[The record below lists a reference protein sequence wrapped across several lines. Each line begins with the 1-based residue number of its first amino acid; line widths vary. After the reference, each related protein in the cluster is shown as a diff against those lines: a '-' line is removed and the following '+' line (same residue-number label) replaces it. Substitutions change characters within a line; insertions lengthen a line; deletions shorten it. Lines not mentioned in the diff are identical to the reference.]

1 MTEETDIAAR
11 VERLLETPIGQAGY
25 RLLEVQFRQEGRWV
39 LRLIV
44 DRDPGV
50 SLDDLSAVNELAGRL
65 LDVDDP
71 IPQAYSLEVSSPGLL
86 RPLRELK
93 HFQQSLGKQV
103 LITLAH
109 GVMEERKQRR
119 VRGVIAAVENDTVSL
134 TVDEEILVL
143 PLEAIKGAKLDPDL

>member
-25 RLLEVQFRQEGRWV
+25 RLLEVQFRHEGRWV

-44 DRDPGV
+44 DREPTV
-50 SLDDLSAVNELAGRL
+50 SLDDLTAVNELAGRL

-93 HFQQSLGKQV
+93 HFRQSVGKQV
-103 LITLAH
+103 VLTLAP
-109 GVMEERKQRR
+109 GVLEERKQRR
-119 VRGVIAAVENDTVSL
+119 LRGVIAGVEEDLVHL
-134 TVDEEILVL
+134 TVDGEPLAM
-143 PLEAIKGAKLDPDL
+143 PLEAIRGAKLDPDL